1 MLLKNP
7 TDSRLNLIRYMAD
20 QAFSRS
26 AGAPLIGDN
35 CVELLF
41 DSTQNFPAWEAA
53 IASAKHSILIEMY
66 LFSGS
71 GFGQQLRDLLIQKA
85 SSGVAVYLLYDWFGS
100 YREHLFGFFKPLQKA
115 GAKVRAFNPPSI
127 NRLLQIFQRDH
138 RKQIIIDGRTAFV
151 SGLCISSL
159 WEGRLQ
165 RHYDAWRDTGTQLSG
180 PIVADAVAAF
190 ADSWNRM
197 GLPLEEM
204 FSAMQ
209 SAPCGQVA
217 ARLIATTPDTV
228 SMMQLDVLIASIAR
242 HTLWITD
249 AYFMGSGLYISAL
262 KHAARDGVDV
272 RILVPRSS
280 DIGWIAMISRTL
292 YRPLIESGVRVFEW
306 NGAMMHAKTA
316 VADFRWARIGS
327 TNLNFFSWLANR
339 ELDVSIE
346 DESLSAKLAER
357 FLDDLNNATEIV
369 LSGSHRR
376 LNLVAPR
383 QRDAPSFVPL
393 RGQSTA
399 SANAV
404 ARQIARIG
412 DALGVVAS
420 DTRSVEISEAISFLF
435 IGLFL
440 CVLAFLIGWFPRLI
454 ALPLAI
460 LIGISGIA
468 ITLRSIMLYRE
479 RLNKRK

>member
-1 MLLKNP
+1 MLPKDP
-7 TDSRLNLIRYMAD
+7 TASRLNLIRHMAD

-26 AGAPLIGDN
+26 AGAPLIEGN
-35 CVELLF
+35 RIKLLF

-53 IASAKHSILIEMY
+53 IAGAKYSILIEMY
-66 LFSGS
+66 WFSGS
-71 GFGQQLRDLLIQKA
+71 GFGRSLRDLLIQKVSA
-85 SSGVAVYLLYDWFGS
+85 GVAVYLLYDWFGS

-115 GAKVRAFNPPSI
+115 GAKVRVFNSPSI

-138 RKQIIIDGRTAFV
+138 RKLIIIDGCTAFV

-159 WEGRLQ
+159 WEGCT
-165 RHYDAWRDTGTQLSG
+165 HNDVWRDTGTQLSG

-190 ADSWNRM
+190 TDSWDRV
-197 GLPLEEM
+197 GLPLEET
-204 FSAMQ
+204 FGVMQ

-327 TNLNFFSWLANR
+327 TNLNLFSWLANR

-369 LSGSHRR
+369 LSGSHHRP
-376 LNLVAPR
+376 NLAAPR
-383 QRDAPSFVPL
+383 QRDAFSFVPL

-399 SANAV
+399 SASAV
-404 ARQIARIG
+404 TRQIARIG

-420 DTRSVEISEAISFLF
+420 DTRSVEVSEAISFLF

-440 CVLAFLIGWFPRLI
+440 CLLAFLVGWFPRLI

-460 LIGISGIA
+460 LIGTSGIA
-468 ITLRSIMLYRE
+468 ITVRSIMLYRE